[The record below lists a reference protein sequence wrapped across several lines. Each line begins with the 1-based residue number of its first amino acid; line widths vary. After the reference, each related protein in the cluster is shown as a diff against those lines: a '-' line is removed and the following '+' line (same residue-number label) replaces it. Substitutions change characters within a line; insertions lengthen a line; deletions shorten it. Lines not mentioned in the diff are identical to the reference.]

1 MSDFN
6 DGTVGK
12 GWSLNNP
19 GSEPF
24 PDPFMD
30 YASTVMPENIR
41 DALKYCEFI
50 FNSNSMIRE
59 SARRVLSY
67 FITDI
72 EVKGLNGKDIGDDE
86 KEKYEDFMNE
96 SLDIKTVMHSV
107 GLDYLCYGNSFTT
120 LIVPFRRY
128 LSCPKCS
135 LDVPLRQIMSET
147 NYNFKWKMPEFSAV
161 CPKCEYAGA
170 WKRTD
175 RRTNEPDEVRVRR
188 WPAIEME
195 IRYDPIRDN
204 RDYLWRIP
212 EDYRTQVKRGDPQ
225 VLETVPWEVVEAV
238 QANGF
243 LLFDKGAIYHMYE
256 PTLSGIRSRGWGI
269 SRTLVNF
276 RHAWYCQVLHRYNEA
291 IALDYVIPFRVLS
304 PAPSPTAMPEGGDPL
319 MNMDLGGL
327 RGQVQAMLR
336 KRRKD
341 PASWHFLSTPI
352 QYQALGGE
360 AKNLAPND
368 LMESGINMLLN
379 GFGMPAEL
387 YRGSLTMQSALPA
400 IRLFESSWVYLV
412 HSMNAF
418 LRELTKDIGDAFGWE
433 PATCKFIKPTML
445 DDVQLVMSKMQL
457 MQAQQVSQTGVLRSL
472 GMDFKDEQR
481 QIMQEERFK
490 QEEQAKMQEAMDKSS
505 LKEQMAPPVSAQI
518 AQGGDPA
525 AAGAPPA
532 GGAPAAGGAPPA
544 AGGPALGQGGG
555 QPAPQGP
562 AGAAAQNVSLS
573 TPTAPGEKVTPQDM
587 QAKAESIA
595 NQLLAMPESQRQSEM
610 TKLKSQDPVIHSLV
624 KQTIVNIRQQAQSA
638 GARSIMQ
645 QQYGVM

>member
-1 MSDFN
+1 
-6 DGTVGK
+6 
-12 GWSLNNP
+12 
-19 GSEPF
+19 
-24 PDPFMD
+24 
-30 YASTVMPENIR
+30 
-41 DALKYCEFI
+41 
-50 FNSNSMIRE
+50 
-59 SARRVLSY
+59 
-67 FITDI
+67 
-72 EVKGLNGKDIGDDE
+72 
-86 KEKYEDFMNE
+86 
-96 SLDIKTVMHSV
+96 
-107 GLDYLCYGNSFTT
+107 
-120 LIVPFRRY
+120 
-128 LSCPKCS
+128 
-135 LDVPLRQIMSET
+135 
-147 NYNFKWKMPEFSAV
+147 
-161 CPKCEYAGA
+161 
-170 WKRTD
+170 
-175 RRTNEPDEVRVRR
+175 
-188 WPAIEME
+188 
-195 IRYDPIRDN
+195 
-204 RDYLWRIP
+204 
-212 EDYRTQVKRGDPQ
+212 
-225 VLETVPWEVVEAV
+225 
-238 QANGF
+238 
-243 LLFDKGAIYHMYE
+243 
-256 PTLSGIRSRGWGI
+256 
-269 SRTLVNF
+269 
-276 RHAWYCQVLHRYNEA
+276 
-291 IALDYVIPFRVLS
+291 
-304 PAPSPTAMPEGGDPL
+304 
-319 MNMDLGGL
+319 
-327 RGQVQAMLR
+327 
-336 KRRKD
+336 
-341 PASWHFLSTPI
+341 
-352 QYQALGGE
+352 
-360 AKNLAPND
+360 
-368 LMESGINMLLN
+368 
-379 GFGMPAEL
+379 
-387 YRGSLTMQSALPA
+387 MQSALPA

-505 LKEQMAPPVSAQI
+505 LKEQMAPPVAAQI
-518 AQGGDPA
+518 AQGGAPPAGGDPA

-532 GGAPAAGGAPPA
+532 GGAPA